1 MKKTTSESKSK
12 AKAPPNSRPKAQ
24 PKPQK
29 EASKAIATNR
39 RAFFDYE
46 ILDRHEAGL
55 VLTGTEIK
63 SVRAGKVDLRQ
74 SYARPQNGELWLMN
88 AHIATYDPANIYN
101 HEPNRARKLLMH
113 RNEIASLASQV
124 AEKRLTI
131 VPLRMYIK
139 NHVAKVELGLA
150 RGKRQYDKRQA
161 IINKELDLAARRS
174 MRSGE

>member
-1 MKKTTSESKSK
+1 MAKKKTTVSVIN
-12 AKAPPNSRPKAQ
+12 PPT
-24 PKPQK
+24 KPQSKPKK
-29 EASKAIATNR
+29 EDWKTVASNR

-46 ILDRHEAGL
+46 ILERYEAGL

-63 SVRAGKVDLRQ
+63 SIRAGKVDLREA
-74 SYARPQNGELWLMN
+74 YARPQNGELWLMN

-101 HEPNRARKLLMH
+101 HEPKRTRKLLMH
-113 RNEIASLASQV
+113 RGEIANLSSLV

-174 MRSGE
+174 MRSEE